1 MEDILRK
8 IGNIGIVPVVV
19 IEDASKATSLAKAL
33 VDGGVPC
40 AEVTFR
46 TQAAAEA
53 IQKMAKA
60 YPNLILGAGTILTVE
75 QAQRAVDAGAKF
87 LVSPGYDQILVD
99 WTRAHNVPYVP
110 GVCTASEVQVAVANG
125 FEVLKFFPAEA
136 AGGVPMIKN
145 LCGPFPQVK
154 FMTTG
159 GISIDNIQ
167 PYATCA
173 NVLAVGGS
181 WMVKSKLIE
190 AQDWATISAKCHEA
204 ISALHGFAFKGLV
217 QACNAEQADALRG
230 ALASFGLGLSKEP
243 SSKTDIFIADNSPT
257 NKLLISTYNLDRAAS
272 YLEYYGYR
280 CTKCNDVLNLDYC
293 YDLQPKVG
301 EYGIVL
307 VQTK

>member
-1 MEDILRK
+1 MDDILKK

-19 IEDASKATSLAKAL
+19 IKDASKAEGLAKAL
-33 VDGGVPC
+33 VAGGVPC

-46 TQAAAEA
+46 TSAAQEA

-60 YPNLILGAGTILTVE
+60 CPELILGAGTILTVE
-75 QAQRAVDAGAKF
+75 QAQKAVDAGAKF

-99 WTRAHNVPYVP
+99 WTREHKVPYVP

-136 AGGVPMIKN
+136 SGGVPMIKN

-159 GISIDNIQ
+159 GISNENIG
-167 PYATCA
+167 PYATSA

-181 WMVKSKLIE
+181 WMVKGDLIE
-190 AQDWATISAKCHEA
+190 AENWDAIKTKCHEA
-204 ISALHGFAFKGLV
+204 ISALHGFAFKGII
-217 QACNAEQADALRG
+217 ED
-230 ALASFGLGLSKEP
+230 LASADVLAPFGLGISNGL
-243 SSKTDIFIADNSPT
+243 SSKPDIYLDSKNHEK
-257 NKLLISTYNLDRAAS
+257 KLVISTYNLDRATA
-272 YLEYYGYR
+272 YLGYYGYSSSAG
-280 CTKCNDVLNLDYC
+280 TNDVLKVDLCYNLE
-293 YDLQPKVG
+293 PKVG

-307 VQTK
+307 VQAK